1 MPFAAGPFRDAGG
14 SRPGRAMSIL
24 ETRTFADAITAR
36 EPYRLH
42 GLRTNKIMPW
52 QLREGALNVMTLR

>member
-1 MPFAAGPFRDAGG
+1 MAAGPLFRDAGG
-14 SRPGRAMSIL
+14 CRPGRGMMIL
-24 ETRTFADAITAR
+24 KTRTFAEAHSVAAR

-52 QLREGALNVMTLR
+52 QLNESALVGMV

>member
-1 MPFAAGPFRDAGG
+1 MSGASRRAGLGRP
-14 SRPGRAMSIL
+14 SRGMMIL
-24 ETRTFADAITAR
+24 KTRTFAEEHAVAAR

-52 QLREGALNVMTLR
+52 QLNEGALCELV